1 MNKKKVIPIALVCL
15 LFITPFFSSASSDPY
30 PNDITL
36 HELEGLEKPAEI
48 LVDEWGIPHIYAS
61 STDDVYFAQGF
72 NVARDRL
79 WQIDL
84 WRKNGLGELSEVLG
98 PEYIEQ
104 DKAKRLFLYRG
115 DMEEEWDAYGPDTEE
130 IVTSFTDGINA
141 YIEMIE
147 EDPDLLP
154 EEFKV
159 LDYEPSKW
167 EPEDVVRIRSHGLTR
182 NVNNEVARALTL
194 REHGEEVESV
204 RKRLQPEW
212 ETTVPEGLDLDDISE
227 DILETYR
234 LGTRGVSFDNAGN
247 EIAFEDIET
256 QLTAGN
262 LNDQIEYESAL
273 GSNNWV
279 ISPEKSETGRPIM
292 ADDPHRAVD
301 VPSLR
306 YITHLSAPGLDVIG
320 GGEPVLPGISI
331 GHNGTSAWGLTIFS
345 IDQEDLYVY
354 ETNPDN
360 PSEYQYEG
368 DWEEM
373 TSITEEIE
381 VKGVG
386 EKVEELEFTRHG
398 PVIYK
403 DKENNRAFAVK
414 AAWLEPGMAPYLGGL
429 SYMGAESW
437 DEFYEAMNKW
447 GSPSENQVYADV
459 NGDIGWKPGGL
470 TPVRE
475 NWDGL
480 LPVPGD
486 GTYEWDGFLDQN
498 KLPYELNPERGWI
511 GTANEMNLPDDYD
524 YEKYKLGFEWSA
536 PFRYQRIEEFMESNE
551 KIGIQDSLQLQ
562 TDYTSVPGQ
571 RITGLLDDV
580 LSSDEKVNKALDLL
594 REWDGELSVETSA
607 GALFEVWYQQFLRD
621 AVVGAILPEEA
632 ANHIGSGDPVVTLD
646 LLENPDDRFG
656 ENPEETR
663 DQILLST
670 LADAIDHMEE
680 LLGPDMNDWQWGDLK
695 HAYLDHPLSDM
706 VDEAQAEKM
715 NIGPLP
721 RGGSGDT
728 VGASGYNSDFQQTHG
743 ATFRLVVDVGEWDN
757 SIAMNSPGQSG
768 DPDSKFYDNLFEK
781 WANDEAIPLLYSRD
795 KIEEATDQRIILL
808 PESENSAVGIQ
819 TLVEHFEEEGE
830 FTDDDAPYHLKL
842 HLTAVNQYENQGDAE
857 KVVKHMEGF
866 KFLLDYQKDNEL
878 LSEFAYNTLMYQ
890 ADNLIAKWE

>member
-830 FTDDDAPYHLKL
+830 FTGDDAPYHLKL